1 MRPLRA
7 PERRY
12 IGAEHRR
19 DPAPSRL
26 AYRIERLWLTP
37 AFRLAMRAGVPFVLA
52 LSVAGGYLADEDR
65 RAAIGTKIA
74 DTRQNIEERPEFM
87 VSLMAI
93 DGASDPVANAIR
105 SMVPVDLPES
115 SFRLDLEAMRA
126 TIAQIDAVASAELRI
141 RKGGILQV
149 TVTEREPAILW
160 RGARGLEMLDA
171 KGHRVATLLD
181 RAARP
186 DLPVI
191 AGEGADDHVPEALE
205 ILAAA
210 QPVGDRI
217 RGLVRLGDRRWD
229 VVLDR
234 DQRILLPE
242 IDPVT
247 ALQAVIALNTA
258 QDVLGRDLTS
268 IDMRNPDRPTVRLAE
283 VEEETTVD
291 MESKVSGQ

>member
-12 IGAEHRR
+12 AGQAPLR

-37 AFRLAMRAGVPFVLA
+37 RFRLAMRAGVPFILMV
-52 LSVAGGYLADEDR
+52 SVVGGYLADEGR
-65 RAAIGTKIA
+65 RAAIGQQIA
-74 DTRQNIEERPEFM
+74 AFRQSVEERPEFM
-87 VSLMAI
+87 VGLMAI
-93 DGASDPVANAIR
+93 DGASEPVANAIR
-105 SMVPVDLPES
+105 AMVPVELPTS

-126 TIAQIDAVASAELRI
+126 AIAQIDAVASAELRV

-160 RGARGLEMLDA
+160 RSQRGLEMLDA
-171 KGHRVATLLD
+171 TGHRVATLLD
-181 RAARP
+181 RTARP
-186 DLPVI
+186 ELPVI

-210 QPVGDRI
+210 QPIRDRI
-217 RGLVRLGDRRWD
+217 RGLIRLGDRRWD

-234 DQRILLPE
+234 SQRILLPE
-242 IDPVT
+242 IDPLT
-247 ALQAVIALNTA
+247 ALQTVIALDTA
-258 QDVLGRDLTS
+258 QDVLGRDLAVV
-268 IDMRNPDRPTVRLAE
+268 DMRNPDRPTVRLVA
-283 VEEETTVD
+283 VDEETNPD
-291 MESKVSGQ
+291 METKVSGQ